1 MYRWYVLGLLALTY
15 AFSYMDRQ
23 ILSILFE
30 DIKSEFLLSDTQLG
44 LLSGL
49 AFALFYSTLAIPRRS
64 RRDQRQG
71 LLK

>member
-49 AFALFYSTLAIPRRS
+49 AFALLYSTLAIPRRS